1 MSAHQTSTTKKD
13 VQASAHPMLDELAE
27 LISRAWA
34 EYESKNAPSAA
45 RDVVTSVE
53 QRAQPTRSDL
63 EGVRAMPPSPTLA
76 PEIGADRAYGAST
89 QRILRRLD
97 ALIAPFA
104 DDQPASPAP
113 QAGKLTRNR

>member
-1 MSAHQTSTTKKD
+1 MSARQPIATRQE
-13 VQASAHPMLDELAE
+13 VQVSAHPMLDELAE

-34 EYESKNAPSAA
+34 EYESKNVASAA
-45 RDVVTSVE
+45 SDVVTSVE
-53 QRAQPTRSDL
+53 RRAQPTRSDL
-63 EGVRAMPPSPTLA
+63 EDARAMPPSPTLA
-76 PEIGADRAYGAST
+76 PEIGAERAYDAST

-104 DDQPASPAP
+104 DDQSASPAP